1 MCRQCTHVP
10 NFKTNKH
17 HGDDDDDH
25 DDHDVDVW
33 HLPVVMAQCGNA
45 T

>member
-17 HGDDDDDH
+17 HDDDDDDDH
-25 DDHDVDVW
+25 HDVDVW